1 MPLRRLSGNRRGGEA
16 GGKNGSNKHG
26 ALKMKFWQVAL
37 VAVLIAATS
46 VALAETIDV
55 SGDHGGFVYLYQEK
69 WEKLAAQKVNIRIV
83 GLCAS
88 ACTLL
93 AGYFP
98 RKDICVTPDAALGF
112 HAGTFPFV
120 TDTLLRI
127 YPQDIRKWIDEH
139 GGLTWQ
145 LIWLQRPE
153 IYKFFRKC

>member
-1 MPLRRLSGNRRGGEA
+1 M
-16 GGKNGSNKHG
+16 
-26 ALKMKFWQVAL
+26 
-37 VAVLIAATS
+37 IAALP
-46 VALAETIDV
+46 ARAQTIDIG
-55 SGDHGGFVYLYQEK
+55 GDHGGFVYLYQQK

-93 AGYFP
+93 TGYFP

-127 YPQDIRKWIDEH
+127 YPQDILKWIDAH
-139 GGLTWQ
+139 GGLTFQ
-145 LIWLQRPE
+145 LIWMQRPE
-153 IYKFFRKC
+153 IYKFFHKC